1 MASFAQ
7 WALRSPARLALVLV
21 VGAAVGIG
29 SLLLLGGPG
38 VQAIRGGTA
47 EAVPAAAPST
57 AKPAP
62 TPPGPAR
69 VPVAAAPV
77 AERFVRT
84 WLRAGAADPKA
95 WLDDISRVA
104 TPQLARAL
112 ATTDASRVP
121 AGNFVPP
128 LRPLAVGEHGAEA
141 EATLSTR
148 TTIVVQVVR
157 TGRKWRVSDVRP
169 GER

>member
-1 MASFAQ
+1 M
-7 WALRSPARLALVLV
+7 
-21 VGAAVGIG
+21 
-29 SLLLLGGPG
+29 
-38 VQAIRGGTA
+38 
-47 EAVPAAAPST
+47 
-57 AKPAP
+57 
-62 TPPGPAR
+62 
-69 VPVAAAPV
+69 
-77 AERFVRT
+77 
-84 WLRAGAADPKA
+84 RAGAADPKA

-141 EATLSTR
+141 EATLSTG